1 MKRLFLIFLILF
13 VSYNLNF
20 SQERIQP
27 KSPGITETILP
38 LELLIEIIN
47 ETSGEQA
54 FQNEI
59 ILTGVNRNREPEEY
73 KNGYFESS
81 FVEKKLKEYGLKDVS
96 IVELPKSFFSRQETT
111 WDAISA
117 ELWMVKPQKIKLADL
132 REIPAT
138 LCSGSY
144 SFDGEGELIYVGPG
158 DDDRYYKDKDVK
170 EKFIL
175 VNGSPEPARRVGV
188 EKFGA
193 LGIIAYSSSH
203 PEFDPDQVGW
213 NSIRITGKDKKTFA
227 FMVSTRKGNELRD
240 LLERG
245 QKIFLKA
252 SSKTQFV
259 PYREECITAL
269 IKGDERPNEE
279 LIFTAHVFEG
289 FAKQGANDDASG
301 CVALMETAR
310 VLQKLKNSGKIKLKR
325 SVRFL
330 FVPEISGTLSFLQKF
345 PDIKNKIYAN
355 INEDMVGE
363 ALIKNN
369 SIFQMKSTP
378 HSLPSYLNDVIADII
393 EWVGEANRINLKK
406 TPPLPI
412 YAPTGTR
419 DPFYYA
425 IDPYDGGSDHIVFV
439 DGGVK
444 IPAVMLICWPDM
456 WYHTDRDTPD
466 KSDPTQLK
474 RVVVI
479 SVASAVFLSNAEGK
493 DVIEILNLTSSKG
506 MKRIGEDK
514 VKAWRLLKDAEIKE
528 IHRNYKEAIN
538 IIKQGIERERE
549 AIKSIEF
556 FIGSDSELKKMLLK
570 NLENL
575 KIIEK
580 NILLELQYFYNYLS
594 KKYSVKPMPLKLSKE
609 DIEASKLVPVRTEK
623 MKGFFNSFEFREFL
637 RERKDLPKYNLGPA
651 EFEVRNFIDGKRSVL
666 DIRNA
671 VSAEYYPF
679 EIKDVLNYL
688 KILEEAG
695 FIKIEKRK

>member
-1 MKRLFLIFLILF
+1 MRKILLILSTF
-13 VSYNLNF
+13 FFIFYCF
-20 SQERIQP
+20 SKEQFPPQP
-27 KSPGITETILP
+27 EIPKTILP
-38 LELLIEIIN
+38 LDLLIEIIN
-47 ETSGEQA
+47 ESSGEMA

-73 KNGYFESS
+73 KNGYFETQ
-81 FVEKKLKEYGLKDVS
+81 FIEKKLKEYGIKDVS
-96 IVELPKSFFSRQETT
+96 IVELPKSFFSPQDKT

-117 ELWMVKPQKIKLADL
+117 ELWMVKPQKTKLTDL

-138 LCSGSY
+138 LCQGSS
-144 SFDGEGELIYVGPG
+144 SFEGEAELVYVGPG
-158 DDDRYYKDKDVK
+158 SSENYYKDKDVK
-170 EKFIL
+170 DKFIL
-175 VNGSPEPARRVGV
+175 VNGSPEPARRIGV

-213 NSIRITGKDKKTFA
+213 NSIRVSEKEKKTFA
-227 FMVSTRKGNELRD
+227 FMISTRMGNELRD
-240 LLERG
+240 RLERKE
-245 QKIFLKA
+245 KIILKA
-252 SSKTQFV
+252 SCKTQMV
-259 PYREECITAL
+259 PYKEECVTAL
-269 IKGDERPNEE
+269 IKGDERPDEE

-310 VLQKLKNSGKIKLKR
+310 VIQSLKDSGKIKLKR

-330 FVPEISGTLSFLQKF
+330 FVPEISGTASFLEKF
-345 PDIKNKIYAN
+345 PDIKKKIYAN

-369 SIFQMKSTP
+369 SIFQIKSTP
-378 HSLPSYLNDVIADII
+378 YSLPSYLNDVLASLI
-393 EWVGEANRINLKK
+393 EWIGEVNRINLKR

-474 RVVVI
+474 RVVVL
-479 SVASAVFLSNAEGK
+479 SVASAIFLSNAGEK
-493 DVIEILNLTSSKG
+493 EVCEILNISYSKG
-506 MKRIGEDK
+506 LKRLGDDK
-514 VKAWRLLKDAEIKE
+514 IKAWRILKDSEKKD
-528 IHRNYKEAIN
+528 IHRAYKEARN
-538 IIKQGIERERE
+538 VIIQGGIRERDTL
-549 AIKSIEF
+549 KSSMF
-556 FIGSDSELKKMLLK
+556 FVGNDQKIHKILSKH
-570 NLENL
+570 LESISSL
-575 KIIEK
+575 EK
-580 NILLELQYFYNYLS
+580 NILSEIQEFYNYLCS
-594 KKYSVKPMPLKLSKE
+594 KYSLKPQEPKPTKEELEGAKL
-609 DIEASKLVPVRTEK
+609 IPVRTEK
-623 MKGFFNSFEFREFL
+623 MKGFFNSFAFREYI
-637 RERKDLPKYNLGPA
+637 RDKKDLPPYNLGPA

-666 DIRNA
+666 EIRNA
-671 VSAEYYPF
+671 VSAEYYPI

-688 KILEEAG
+688 KVLESAG
-695 FIKIEKRK
+695 FIKIERKK